1 MKIGRYGF
9 NNITYEEACLI
20 EDHSNVKEIS
30 IMYNMGDYQNLNG
43 EDIYNDYYII
53 GCDTNAIN
61 NLVKNHLVDGKL
73 PENSNEVVININ
85 NSSDNIGDTLTQ
97 TLKNGEI
104 KEYTVV
110 GKVALYNNFFDWNDT
125 ITLLNREE
133 LDPESRINITILN
146 YNVKQIY
153 SDYYDIYYKLDSYM
167 DGKGGSKLDSMVM
180 YNKTLLE
187 YENVF
192 EYTSDFQKNIYTI
205 EGIFIGIIVICSI
218 IFIYSI
224 INISIIERKKYFGIL
239 KSVGA
244 TTKQMRRSVRA
255 ELFIILLIAMPLGIL
270 ISIGIDFLLITII
283 NNMLP
288 EITASYTSIFSIL
301 DANEQF
307 NLFIPISNIALVIII
322 IIATVYIASMIPI
335 TKISWFQPINL
346 IKQNKEK
353 NKIKLKK
360 HKKFKETKN
369 IEAKLAWKNIER
381 YKARYSA
388 IIASL
393 TISIALIIVSNYYI
407 SNIMLDAENT
417 DYNYSITINY
427 EKDKHGDLSEKIID
441 DIQESGI
448 AEKVIYNSQFNGYNV
463 LVDKE
468 NISDEEKEVSKKI
481 YGDNYDLMVHFDL
494 IFASDDFDYNNVL
507 DIYNIDIPI
516 PILTL
521 NEDAYNRYLNEIGI
535 DKLEGNECILVD
547 SIHEKTKYYD
557 NIRLTNYKEGDE
569 LTLKLGGVYRY
580 STVEELQEDNVKLK
594 IKKIT
599 DKIPKDLSYIER
611 GPIIVGTE
619 ETILSLDKQYYG
631 EDMQITDQENKT
643 LFLKV
648 NNVDSAN
655 DFIKFLKEK
664 YNLSDYDITNFN
676 DPSNFNS
683 ISGSEIVSKD
693 SIDSANLLRN
703 TFIYSFIGIVTFVGI
718 LNMYNAINTNL
729 NVRKKEIVTLIT
741 LGMEEKQINKMLF
754 IENTISGL
762 LAFVLSSIIGI
773 LASYL
778 IYFNTIDYLWY
789 SFEIPW
795 LAIGFSAICITL
807 IIILSTIYLKKKLFT
822 YNYIEIIKNE
832 EV

>member
-85 NSSDNIGDTLTQ
+85 NSNDNIGDTLTQ

-192 EYTSDFQKNIYTI
+192 EYTSDFQKDIYTI

-224 INISIIERKKYFGIL
+224 ININIIERKKYFGIL

-244 TTKQMRRSVRA
+244 TTKQMRRSIRA

-270 ISIGIDFLLITII
+270 ISIGIDFLLIIII

-353 NKIKLKK
+353 NKIKLKLK
-360 HKKFKETKN
+360 KDKKFKETKN

-427 EKDKHGDLSEKIID
+427 EKSKHGDLSEKIID

-481 YGDNYDLMVHFDL
+481 YGENYDLMVHFDL

-507 DIYNIDIPI
+507 DTYNIDI

-557 NIRLTNYKEGDE
+557 NIRLTNYKEGEE
-569 LTLKLGGVYRY
+569 LTLKLGGLRSYL
-580 STVEELQEDNVKLK
+580 TLEELREDNVKLK

-599 DKIPKDLSYIER
+599 DKIPNDLSYIEN

-643 LFLKV
+643 IFLKV
-648 NNVDSAN
+648 NNVDSTN
-655 DFIKFLKEK
+655 DFVKFLKEK

-762 LAFVLSSIIGI
+762 LAFVLGSIIGI